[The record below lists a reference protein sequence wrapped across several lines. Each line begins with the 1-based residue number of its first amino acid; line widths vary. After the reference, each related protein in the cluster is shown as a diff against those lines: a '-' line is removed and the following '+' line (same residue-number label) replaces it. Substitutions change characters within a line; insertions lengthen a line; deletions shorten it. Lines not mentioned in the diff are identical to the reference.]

1 MFKFKKTNTQCKF
14 SAVKTIIF
22 CGQKNI
28 LLGGHRDNG
37 RINIAD
43 ETEPVQNDGNFSEKI
58 QDQCWRRS
66 STETFGDYSF

>member
-1 MFKFKKTNTQCKF
+1 M
-14 SAVKTIIF
+14 KTIIF

-43 ETEPVQNDGNFSEKI
+43 ETEPVHNDGNFSELPRFRTNAGDVLLRKNL
-58 QDQCWRRS
+58 
-66 STETFGDYSF
+66 ETAPSDTT